1 VQLELRES
9 GLWAPKR
16 GLEPDDFMA
25 EARLRVVRSHELHRG
40 AEGLRADNA
49 SVVAILA
56 RQSADNVWANV
67 ATEQDLLAPQSI
79 VLVPGNLFW
88 FVDKQVRITAFGTI
102 VTGAAPGNLTLAIR
116 YGGSST
122 TGVILATTGA
132 IAMTASIATV
142 FIWRLEVLIAC
153 RAIGTAGSVFA
164 LGHAAGLTS
173 VTPPAQ
179 AHMGS
184 AGPTAPVA
192 VAIDTTV
199 STNALRITGLQSAAV
214 AATQVICKGAIVEAL
229 N

>member
-1 VQLELRES
+1 
-9 GLWAPKR
+9 
-16 GLEPDDFMA
+16 M
-25 EARLRVVRSHELHRG
+25 RSHELHRG
-40 AEGLRADNA
+40 AEGLRADTA
-49 SVVAILA
+49 SVVALLA
-56 RQSADNVWANV
+56 HHDADNVWANV
-67 ATEQDLLAPQSI
+67 ATEQDLLLPQEL
-79 VLVPGNLFW
+79 VLLPGNSFW
-88 FVDKQVRITAFGTI
+88 YVGKQVRVIAFGSI

-132 IAMTASIATV
+132 IAMTASIAGP

-164 LGHAAGLTS
+164 LGHAAGMTS
-173 VTPPAQ
+173 VTPPVQ

-184 AGPTAPVA
+184 AGATIPAAVA
-192 VAIDTTV
+192 VDTTA

-214 AATQVICKGAIVEAL
+214 AATQVILKGGIIEAL